1 VTKEATLEE
10 VEAGD
15 IAVDIRSTVRRM
27 MKPEKGTRAEMLE
40 GSQEEIADKII
51 ALMKEKGIKK

>member
-1 VTKEATLEE
+1 
-10 VEAGD
+10 
-15 IAVDIRSTVRRM
+15 

-40 GSQEEIADKII
+40 GSPEEIADKII